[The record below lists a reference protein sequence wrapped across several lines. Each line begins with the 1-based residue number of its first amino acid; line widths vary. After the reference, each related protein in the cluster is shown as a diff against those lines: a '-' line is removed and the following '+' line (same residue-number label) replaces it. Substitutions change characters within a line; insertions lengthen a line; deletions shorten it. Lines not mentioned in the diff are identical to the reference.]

1 MSSKFRIVILLL
13 LWAGMTVSCGKKQ
26 TGKNEKVYVPQWA
39 KGAVWYQIFP
49 ERFRNGLAANDPTKE
64 EVRVDDPGDWRLTP
78 WTSDWH
84 KLADFEK
91 ARSGKFYD
99 EIYQR
104 RYGGDLIGVIEKLD
118 YLQEL
123 GITAIYFN
131 PIFEAYSLHK
141 YDAETYHHIDNNFGR
156 DREGDREL
164 IQNETMD
171 AEHWAWSS
179 ADSVFLELLREAHK
193 RGMRVIIDGVFN
205 HVGRNFW
212 AFKDV
217 LEKQE
222 KSAYKDWFI
231 IHQFDDPATA
241 EDEMKYDSWWNT
253 WDLVEFREDENGI
266 VAPVRKHLWAI
277 TKRWMD
283 PNGDGDPEDGVDG
296 WRLDVVPDVA
306 MPFWADWGKYVRSIN
321 PEAYITAELWEESSH
336 YISNDKF
343 HAVMNYPF
351 AYAVVNFFIDKQE
364 RHLSATAFAQKLD
377 TLLQVYEWDVMLG
390 MQNLMDS
397 HDTDRLASMIKNPDR
412 QYDRMADRRHN
423 ENYDVTKPS
432 PEDFKVQ
439 MMIAALQAVFPGAPM
454 IYYGDEAGMW
464 GEDDPGDRKP
474 MLWPEFKYDNEKYER
489 IGLQDR
495 SDPVAFN
502 HKMFAEYKTIFNLRR
517 KHPALKTGSYE
528 NVLADDARV
537 LFGLKR
543 TLANDLVYA
552 YFNNSEKAQTIVLP
566 AEARALKDVL
576 DHSIMTS
583 DSTMMLKEKTAAIL
597 VK

>member
-1 MSSKFRIVILLL
+1 MVLKYRIFILLTAML
-13 LWAGMTVSCGKKQ
+13 LVACGKKNVVQ
-26 TGKNEKVYVPQWA
+26 NEKVYVPQWA

-49 ERFRNGLAANDPTKE
+49 ERFRNGSKANDPTKA
-64 EVRVDDPGDWRLTP
+64 EVRIDEKDDWRLTP

-84 KLADFEK
+84 EMADFEK
-91 ARSGKFYD
+91 AKSDNFYD
-99 EIYQR
+99 VVFDR

-123 GITAIYFN
+123 GVTAIYFN

-141 YDAETYHHIDNNFGR
+141 YDAETYHHVDNNFGR
-156 DREGDREL
+156 DRDGDRDL

-179 ADSVFLELLREAHK
+179 ADSVFLELLQEAHK

-222 KSAYKDWFI
+222 KSAYKDWFN
-231 IHQFDDPATA
+231 IHQFDDPATP

-253 WDLVEFREDENGI
+253 WSLVEFREDENGL
-266 VAPVRKHLWAI
+266 VAPVRKHIRAI

-283 PNGDGDPEDGVDG
+283 PNGDGNPEDGIDG

-321 PEAYITAELWEESSH
+321 PEAYIVAELWEESAQ

-351 AYAVVNFFIDKQE
+351 AYASVNFFIDKDE
-364 RHLSATAFAQKLD
+364 RKISASQFAAKLD
-377 TLLQVYEWDVMLG
+377 TLLKVYPWDVMLG
-390 MQNLMDS
+390 MQNLVDS

-412 QYDRMADRRHN
+412 QFDRDASLRQNKDYDI
-423 ENYDVTKPS
+423 TKPS
-432 PEDFKVQ
+432 AEDYKVQ
-439 MMIAALQAVFPGAPM
+439 LMIAALQAVFPGAPM

-474 MLWPEFKYDNEKYER
+474 MLWPEFKYEAERYGR
-489 IGLQDR
+489 IGLKGRKDE
-495 SDPVAFN
+495 VAFN
-502 HKMFAEYKTIFNLRR
+502 HKIFAEYKTIFNLR
-517 KHPALKTGSYE
+517 KNHPALKTGRYE
-528 NVLADDARV
+528 NVLADDARE

-543 TLANDLVYA
+543 NLPDEVAYA
-552 YFNNSEKAQTIVLP
+552 YFNNSPKPQTIVLP
-566 AEARALKDVL
+566 VQARNLNDKL
-576 DHSIMTS
+576 EHSVATS
-583 DSTMMLKEKTAAIL
+583 DSTMILKAKCAAIL
-597 VK
+597 AR